1 MSNSVPI
8 STANVPENGFAI
20 QAVRD
25 PLEDSQI
32 LTRLQKGGAEELT
45 DLFAHMRDNLKAMIS
60 NRLDMRLH
68 SRVDASDIVQETY
81 IRALKSLSQYL
92 ASPTVH
98 PVVWLRL
105 LGKNLLAE
113 THRQQFRSIRSPNR
127 EILANDSRYDFIS
140 EQLADSMPSILSRI
154 SNEELSRKVVNLI
167 ETMGDN
173 DREILEMRH
182 KDEMTLVEIA
192 AVLGIPV
199 ETAKKR
205 YQRALA
211 RFREFAGSLL
221 S

>member
-1 MSNSVPI
+1 MNNSIPMSNS
-8 STANVPENGFAI
+8 TAPEKGVTVI
-20 QAVRD
+20 RERD

-32 LTRLQKGGAEELT
+32 LNRLQENGSEELT
-45 DLFAHMRDNLKAMIS
+45 QLFAHMRNNLKAMIS

-127 EILANDSRYDFIS
+127 EILANDSRCDFIS

-154 SNEELSRKVVNLI
+154 SNEELSRKVVLLI

-192 AVLGIPV
+192 KVLDIPV

-211 RFREFAGSLL
+211 RFREFAGSLVN
-221 S
+221 